1 MNLGLLNLMPIPV
14 LDGGHLLMFG
24 IEAVRRKPPSI
35 RVREIANLVGMV
47 FLLFLMVIVFS
58 NDIMRFIIP

>member
-1 MNLGLLNLMPIPV
+1 
-14 LDGGHLLMFG
+14 MFG
-24 IEAVRRKPPSI
+24 IEAIRRRPPSI